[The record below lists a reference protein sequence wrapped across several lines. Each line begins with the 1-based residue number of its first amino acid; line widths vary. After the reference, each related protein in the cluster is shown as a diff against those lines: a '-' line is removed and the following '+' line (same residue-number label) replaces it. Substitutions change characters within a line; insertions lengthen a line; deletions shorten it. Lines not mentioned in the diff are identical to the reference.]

1 MSEDIKVTNVIAAY
15 GSELMKIAVSS
26 DISTIFNTLD
36 ANKLLGH
43 DEVELITSDNAD
55 PFAKSFYRSGLVA
68 GISLAM
74 MALVHK
80 AAETEGIT
88 LPEDDQ

>member
-43 DEVELITSDNAD
+43 DEVELITSDDAD

-74 MALVHK
+74 MALVRK
-80 AAETEGIT
+80 AAETESIT